1 VAGWVLAQQPVILPG
16 LTVSQA
22 AAPHDTLVAVVVSII
37 AGGLILFPSLGL
49 LFRLALG
56 GRFVH
61 GASASEDQGGRRLL
75 EASAAGLRARLAVAC
90 AVIGF
95 GGLTI
100 ADAGWAHAIGVA
112 AFLAAI
118 ALGFVA
124 AVPALLAE

>member
-1 VAGWVLAQQPVILPG
+1 
-16 LTVSQA
+16 
-22 AAPHDTLVAVVVSII
+22 
-37 AGGLILFPSLGL
+37 
-49 LFRLALG
+49 
-56 GRFVH
+56 
-61 GASASEDQGGRRLL
+61 
-75 EASAAGLRARLAVAC
+75 
-90 AVIGF
+90 VIGF